1 MKKVIAL
8 GLTLVPSLAFAAIT
22 DFNGILTFAMSLL
35 NSATVLI
42 MAAAVVWFLIGVFQ
56 FIRAGGDAEGKSE
69 ARNKIIYGIIGLAVM
84 ASVYGLVNI
93 LVNTIGGDNRQITPP
108 VLPILPR
115 L

>member
-8 GLTLVPSLAFAAIT
+8 GLALVPSFAFAAIT
-22 DFNGILTFAMSLL
+22 DVGGILTFAMSLL

-56 FIRAGGDAEGKSE
+56 YIKAGGDVEGKAG
-69 ARNKIIYGIIGLAVM
+69 ARNKVIYGIVGLAVM

-93 LVNTIGGDNRQITPP
+93 LTNTLGANNTQINPP
-108 VLPILPR
+108 SLPTLPR
-115 L
+115 